1 MDLFSGRGR
10 RRFERDVEIVRGE
23 EGVDGCDCGLLIG
36 TVFVK
41 VERGDSDGGGAAAD
55 ETDVG
60 VAVVERGWW
69 WIGVFGLATVGGG
82 GLSHFSGEW
91 FFV

>member
-1 MDLFSGRGR
+1 VRKIRVSWGR

-41 VERGDSDGGGAAAD
+41 VE
-55 ETDVG
+55 
-60 VAVVERGWW
+60 
-69 WIGVFGLATVGGG
+69 
-82 GLSHFSGEW
+82 
-91 FFV
+91 